1 MESWSVH
8 HLYKNAEDKIGKN
21 GAISIKMYA
30 QRLISRRL
38 PVIFS
43 LKHLSQITGIEYAI
57 LSNTVK
63 RRREVANYR
72 MFSVKKRSG
81 GRRFIH
87 APSCELFKLQRFIN
101 QEILQKCIPHHASFA
116 FHGPDGIQECA
127 ARHCGAKWLFQF
139 DLKDFFYTI
148 NESSVFEIFHGL
160 GYSNIL
166 SFELARLCTT
176 THLPITFSN
185 TVLARPRHDASLPY
199 PTLPNSR
206 VLGVLPQ
213 GAPSSPM
220 ISNLAARSL
229 DEKLELYANKVGLV
243 YTRYADDIC
252 LSGYDLPASL
262 SVGKIR
268 SSILSIIR
276 SCGFFEN
283 EDKIRIA
290 GPGSRKLVLGL
301 LVDGEHPKLS
311 KEMRHRVKRLTH
323 AIAKYGPSMVAAH
336 EKEKFDSVF
345 GFQNH
350 VIGLF
355 AFIKGI
361 DKAFYQKQW
370 NRLSQVIWLT

>member
-1 MESWSVH
+1 
-8 HLYKNAEDKIGKN
+8 
-21 GAISIKMYA
+21 
-30 QRLISRRL
+30 
-38 PVIFS
+38 
-43 LKHLSQITGIEYAI
+43 
-57 LSNTVK
+57 
-63 RRREVANYR
+63 
-72 MFSVKKRSG
+72 
-81 GRRFIH
+81 
-87 APSCELFKLQRFIN
+87 
-101 QEILQKCIPHHASFA
+101 
-116 FHGPDGIQECA
+116 
-127 ARHCGAKWLFQF
+127 
-139 DLKDFFYTI
+139 
-148 NESSVFEIFHGL
+148 
-160 GYSNIL
+160 
-166 SFELARLCTT
+166 
-176 THLPITFSN
+176 
-185 TVLARPRHDASLPY
+185 
-199 PTLPNSR
+199 
-206 VLGVLPQ
+206 
-213 GAPSSPM
+213 M